1 MQCIAGSP
9 LLCGEQ
15 LGGDGGDRAADR
27 QLQPPH
33 PRPGEARHQVCRIHP
48 GNNTDTVCGTTI
60 PGYYRSSLQIK
71 IWKTFSSFKLNQT
84 NRNLENFNRKV
95 SLINHVN

>member
-1 MQCIAGSP
+1 MLIVHCIAGAP
-9 LLCGEQ
+9 LLCAEQ

-48 GNNTDTVCGTTI
+48 GNNTDTVCATTDQ
-60 PGYYRSSLQIK
+60 L
-71 IWKTFSSFKLNQT
+71 FKSKFGKLFHHLN
-84 NRNLENFNRKV
+84 
-95 SLINHVN
+95 

>member
-1 MQCIAGSP
+1 MYIGKLLIVQCIAGAP

-48 GNNTDTVCGTTI
+48 GNNTVCGTTDH
-60 PGYYRSSLQIK
+60 L
-71 IWKTFSSFKLNQT
+71 FKSKFGKLFHHLN
-84 NRNLENFNRKV
+84 
-95 SLINHVN
+95 

>member
-1 MQCIAGSP
+1 MLIVHCIAGSP

-48 GNNTDTVCGTTI
+48 GNNTNTV
-60 PGYYRSSLQIK
+60 SVALQI
-71 IWKTFSSFKLNQT
+71 SSSNQ
-84 NRNLENFNRKV
+84 NLENFF
-95 SLINHVN
+95 II

>member
-1 MQCIAGSP
+1 MLIVQCIAGSP

-48 GNNTDTVCGTTI
+48 GNNTDTVFRGEVLFL
-60 PGYYRSSLQIK
+60 PLQI
-71 IWKTFSSFKLNQT
+71 ISSNQ
-84 NRNLENFNRKV
+84 NLENFF
-95 SLINHVN
+95 II

>member
-1 MQCIAGSP
+1 MLIVQLIAGAP

-27 QLQPPH
+27 QLQPPR

-48 GNNTDTVCGTTI
+48 GNNTDTVCGTTDH
-60 PGYYRSSLQIK
+60 L
-71 IWKTFSSFKLNQT
+71 FKSKFGKLFHHLN
-84 NRNLENFNRKV
+84 
-95 SLINHVN
+95 